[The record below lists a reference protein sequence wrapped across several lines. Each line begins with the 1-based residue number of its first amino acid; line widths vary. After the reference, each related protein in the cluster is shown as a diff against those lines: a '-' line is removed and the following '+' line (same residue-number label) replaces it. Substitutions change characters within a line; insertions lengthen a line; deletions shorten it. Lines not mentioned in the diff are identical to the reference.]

1 MNVTV
6 LHIEDCP
13 NLEPL
18 MAELH
23 DLLDARSE
31 VVLSAVPV
39 RTDEEARRLGFH
51 GSPTVL
57 IDGNDPFPA
66 PPEPVGL
73 SCRQYPCCQDASG
86 RVPGYPTRA
95 KLAELLERPAGS
107 AGRRRRL

>member
-13 NLEPL
+13 NVEPL

-23 DLLDARSE
+23 DLLDDRTDVALAT
-31 VVLSAVPV
+31 VLV
-39 RTDEEARRLGFH
+39 RTEDQARRLGFH

-57 IDGNDPFPA
+57 VDGHDPFPA
-66 PPEPVGL
+66 PSESVGL
-73 SCRQYPCCQDASG
+73 SCRRYSCCREASG

-95 KLAELLERPAGS
+95 KLAEALRTTN
-107 AGRRRRL
+107 